1 MKVKQEPADD
11 SYSQVTQEDP
21 LYGQVQD
28 MIRDFVSSLPCQE
41 NADII
46 ITPKTEDPEAH
57 VDVEFYFSEHERIAL
72 HCSCCTFLCT
82 QKALLRHAH

>member
-1 MKVKQEPADD
+1 VIRCCTGASDNSPEKPGGSAVKVKQELTDD
-11 SYSQVTQEDP
+11 SYSQVTKEDP

-57 VDVEFYFSEHERIAL
+57 VSFVFHFSE
-72 HCSCCTFLCT
+72 
-82 QKALLRHAH
+82 